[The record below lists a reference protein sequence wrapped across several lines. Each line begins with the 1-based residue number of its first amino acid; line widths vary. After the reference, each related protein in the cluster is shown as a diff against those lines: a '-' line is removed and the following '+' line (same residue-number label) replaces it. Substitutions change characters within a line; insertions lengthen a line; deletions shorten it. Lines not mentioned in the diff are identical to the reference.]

1 MNYNDKNKKGEY
13 TLTSNFYKKIVFLRF
28 FWFLANIK
36 NIGKFKRSDFSY
48 FPSINSYYI
57 LPLKS
62 PKKIFLQKTRFKFTL
77 LYFGYL
83 RFLLFSKNVRSTK
96 LDFNNVSSK
105 KDTILHNDHHEIL
118 KKENGGTRMEGIASF
133 HSLYPVN

>member
-83 RFLLFSKNVRSTK
+83 DSCYSQKMFDQRNWIST
-96 LDFNNVSSK
+96 
-105 KDTILHNDHHEIL
+105 TISPIIEKRYDL
-118 KKENGGTRMEGIASF
+118 A
-133 HSLYPVN
+133 